1 MLLEHS
7 LVCDARIHT
16 HVHSTHVHTNICM
29 HTCMHT
35 HTLTDDSVR
44 QEFVDGG
51 ESDPSGVSAGMLL
64 SDHLQEGREEGGG
77 VRDSVRRQHH
87 QLVRQTL
94 QVVHQRVMLLLLLG
108 HVTGDDV
115 IHYS

>member
-1 MLLEHS
+1 MNIALYAMH
-7 LVCDARIHT
+7 VRIHT
-16 HVHSTHVHTNICM
+16 HVHSTHVHTYVRM

-51 ESDPSGVSAGMLL
+51 ESDPSGVSAGVLL
-64 SDHLQEGREEGGG
+64 SDHLQEGREKGGG
-77 VRDSVRRQHH
+77 VRDSIRRQHH

-108 HVTGDDV
+108 HVTEDDV